1 MDFEEIV
8 CYSQTLIVILVV
20 IGYIVSKTKNST
32 KITKTELRCLTC
44 NSVISDKN
52 RNYCTSCGALQSHSE
67 GLSLEQEKKV
77 TNITNINISDSVI
90 SKSLVGNREDKNSDE
105 KS

>member
-1 MDFEEIV
+1 MIV
-8 CYSQTLIVILVV
+8 LILITV
-20 IGYIVSKTKNST
+20 GYIFSKAKSN
-32 KITKTELRCLTC
+32 KRIAKTEPRCPSC
-44 NSVISDKN
+44 NSLLYDKN
-52 RNYCTSCGALQSHSE
+52 RNYCNSCGSLQSHSE